1 MTIAMST
8 EAPLKRE
15 SYTWWIVGVVTLF
28 LMAIVGSFG
37 VLFYKPHEIRFDL
50 SDGTTNAVAWTCR
63 VDGKLHT
70 SVTNLPAVLT
80 FKGRTVDFHPQ
91 PVVPGAPLVKRAHW
105 LDNDFPYTNSASG
118 GIRFEGTYA
127 SWRVHLTN

>member
-1 MTIAMST
+1 MST
-8 EAPLKRE
+8 EAPPKRE
-15 SYTWWIVGVVTLF
+15 SYTGWTVGVGVLF

-37 VLFYKPHEIRFDL
+37 VLFFKPHEIRFDL
-50 SDGTTNAVAWTCR
+50 SDGTTNAVTWTCR
-63 VDGKLHT
+63 VDGESRT
-70 SVTNLPAVLT
+70 GVTNLPAVLT

-91 PVVPGAPLVKRAHW
+91 PVTPGAPLVMRFQW
-105 LDNDFPYTNSASG
+105 LDNIFPATNSASG